1 MRTDLERGDFLTLLE
16 KLKSEEDDEVLG
28 VVRDI
33 NAKMTVAGVSWD
45 DLLISQDET
54 QEDSADETQEDS
66 ADETQEDSADE
77 TQEDSADDDK
87 DEDGQKSGR
96 ENVSDDNFEPLN
108 DEERQEAENLI
119 NAIKGM
125 KVSEATKQEI
135 DEYRDDLREGEFE
148 QMDLRYLR
156 ALKARL
162 SV

>member
-1 MRTDLERGDFLTLLE
+1 MRTDLERGDFLALLE

-45 DLLISQDET
+45 DLLISQDV
-54 QEDSADETQEDS
+54 
-66 ADETQEDSADE
+66 

-87 DEDGQKSGR
+87 DEDGQESGR

-119 NAIKGM
+119 SAIKGM
-125 KVSEATKQEI
+125 KVSKATKQEI

>member
-1 MRTDLERGDFLTLLE
+1 MRTDLERGDFLALLE

-54 QEDSADETQEDS
+54 QEDSAD
-66 ADETQEDSADE
+66 
-77 TQEDSADDDK
+77 DDK
-87 DEDGQKSGR
+87 DEDGQESGR
-96 ENVSDDNFEPLN
+96 ENVSDDNSEPLN

>member
-1 MRTDLERGDFLTLLE
+1 MRTDLERGDFLALLE

-54 QEDSADETQEDS
+54 QEDSAD
-66 ADETQEDSADE
+66 
-77 TQEDSADDDK
+77 DDK
-87 DEDGQKSGR
+87 DEDGQESGR

>member
-1 MRTDLERGDFLTLLE
+1 MRTDLERGDFLALLE

-45 DLLISQDET
+45 DLLISQDV
-54 QEDSADETQEDS
+54 
-66 ADETQEDSADE
+66 

-87 DEDGQKSGR
+87 DEDGQESGR

-125 KVSEATKQEI
+125 KVSKATKQEI

>member
-1 MRTDLERGDFLTLLE
+1 MRTDLERGDFLALLE

-54 QEDSADETQEDS
+54 QEDSAD
-66 ADETQEDSADE
+66 
-77 TQEDSADDDK
+77 DDK
-87 DEDGQKSGR
+87 VEDGQESGR
-96 ENVSDDNFEPLN
+96 ENVSDDNSEPLN

>member
-1 MRTDLERGDFLTLLE
+1 MRTDLERGDFLALLE

-54 QEDSADETQEDS
+54 QEDSAD
-66 ADETQEDSADE
+66 
-77 TQEDSADDDK
+77 DDK
-87 DEDGQKSGR
+87 GEDGQESGR

-148 QMDLRYLR
+148 QIDLRYLR

>member
-1 MRTDLERGDFLTLLE
+1 MRTDLERGDFLALLE

-54 QEDSADETQEDS
+54 QEDSAD
-66 ADETQEDSADE
+66 
-77 TQEDSADDDK
+77 DDK

-96 ENVSDDNFEPLN
+96 ENVSDDNSEPLN

-125 KVSEATKQEI
+125 KVSKATKQEI

>member
-1 MRTDLERGDFLTLLE
+1 MRTDLERGDFLALLE

-54 QEDSADETQEDS
+54 QEDSAD
-66 ADETQEDSADE
+66 
-77 TQEDSADDDK
+77 DDK
-87 DEDGQKSGR
+87 DEDGQESGR
-96 ENVSDDNFEPLN
+96 ENVSDDNSEPLN

-125 KVSEATKQEI
+125 KVSKATKQEI

>member
-1 MRTDLERGDFLTLLE
+1 MRTDLERGDFLALLE

-54 QEDSADETQEDS
+54 QEDSAD
-66 ADETQEDSADE
+66 
-77 TQEDSADDDK
+77 DDK
-87 DEDGQKSGR
+87 DEDGQESGR
-96 ENVSDDNFEPLN
+96 ENVSDDNVELLN

>member
-1 MRTDLERGDFLTLLE
+1 MRTDLERGDFLALLE

-54 QEDSADETQEDS
+54 QEDSAD
-66 ADETQEDSADE
+66 
-77 TQEDSADDDK
+77 DDK
-87 DEDGQKSGR
+87 DEDGQESGR

-119 NAIKGM
+119 SAIKGM
-125 KVSEATKQEI
+125 KVSKATKQEI

>member
-1 MRTDLERGDFLTLLE
+1 MRTDLERGDFLALLE

-45 DLLISQDET
+45 DLLISQ
-54 QEDSADETQEDS
+54 
-66 ADETQEDSADE
+66 DE

>member
-54 QEDSADETQEDS
+54 QEDSAD
-66 ADETQEDSADE
+66 
-77 TQEDSADDDK
+77 DDK
-87 DEDGQKSGR
+87 DEDGQESGR

-125 KVSEATKQEI
+125 KVSKATKQEI

>member
-1 MRTDLERGDFLTLLE
+1 MRTDLERGDFLALLE

-45 DLLISQDET
+45 DLLISQDV
-54 QEDSADETQEDS
+54 
-66 ADETQEDSADE
+66 

-87 DEDGQKSGR
+87 DEDGQESGR

-148 QMDLRYLR
+148 KMDLRYLR

>member
-54 QEDSADETQEDS
+54 QEDN
-66 ADETQEDSADE
+66 
-77 TQEDSADDDK
+77 ADDDK
-87 DEDGQKSGR
+87 DKDGQESGR

>member
-1 MRTDLERGDFLTLLE
+1 MRTDLERGDFLALLE

-45 DLLISQDET
+45 DLLISQDV
-54 QEDSADETQEDS
+54 
-66 ADETQEDSADE
+66 

-87 DEDGQKSGR
+87 DEDGQESGR

-108 DEERQEAENLI
+108 DEERQEAESLI

-135 DEYRDDLREGEFE
+135 NEYRDDLREGEFE

>member
-1 MRTDLERGDFLTLLE
+1 MRTDLERGDFLALLE

-54 QEDSADETQEDS
+54 QEDSAD
-66 ADETQEDSADE
+66 
-77 TQEDSADDDK
+77 DDK
-87 DEDGQKSGR
+87 DEDGQESGR

-125 KVSEATKQEI
+125 KVSKATKQEI

>member
-1 MRTDLERGDFLTLLE
+1 MRTDLERGDFLALLE

-45 DLLISQDET
+45 DLLISQDV
-54 QEDSADETQEDS
+54 
-66 ADETQEDSADE
+66 

-87 DEDGQKSGR
+87 DEDGQESGR